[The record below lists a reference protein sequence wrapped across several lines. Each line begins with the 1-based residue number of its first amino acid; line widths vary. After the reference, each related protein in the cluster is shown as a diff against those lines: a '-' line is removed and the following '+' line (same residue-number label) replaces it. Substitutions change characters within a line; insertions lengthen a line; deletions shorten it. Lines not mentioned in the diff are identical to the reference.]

1 MLQSMQSEDVE
12 RGRFLTLLN
21 AFHEDEDAVAMTEYI
36 IVFSLISIG
45 ATVSLISVAYYIKA
59 YRDFMVWWLSHP
71 AV

>member
-1 MLQSMQSEDVE
+1 MLNDVQENSEQ
-12 RGRFLTLLN
+12 RGRLMALLN
-21 AFHEDEDAVAMTEYI
+21 AFHEDEDAIAMTEYI

-45 ATVSLISVAYYIKA
+45 ATISLISVAYYVKA

>member
-1 MLQSMQSEDVE
+1 MLNDVHENSEE
-12 RGRFLTLLN
+12 RGLLMALLN

-36 IVFSLISIG
+36 IVFSLVSIG
-45 ATVSLISVAYYIKA
+45 ATISLISVAYYIKA

>member
-1 MLQSMQSEDVE
+1 MLNDVQENIEE
-12 RGRFLTLLN
+12 RGRMMALLN

-45 ATVSLISVAYYIKA
+45 ATISLISVAYYVKA